1 MNKLNTTCTS
11 AVLLGFALATS
22 AVAQQPQ
29 GDQFP
34 DERTAKATCESVEW
48 NDNMLSNHSHLI
60 GACQEVVEVDGES
73 WARFDAKF
81 VKIDNDGNVVFSV
94 RDHRDR
100 SVEEV
105 TLEPATGQMAYINNR
120 ATPFRQ
126 LRTTDSINLYVPEGA
141 YGFATQPDAPSD
153 QLARISTEQETAPVV
168 TDRAVAQ
175 RSTERTTQR
184 SELPATA
191 SALPW
196 FALAGFLSLLGG
208 MILTMRR
215 WY

>member
-1 MNKLNTTCTS
+1 
-11 AVLLGFALATS
+11 
-22 AVAQQPQ
+22 
-29 GDQFP
+29 
-34 DERTAKATCESVEW
+34 
-48 NDNMLSNHSHLI
+48 
-60 GACQEVVEVDGES
+60 
-73 WARFDAKF
+73 
-81 VKIDNDGNVVFSV
+81 
-94 RDHRDR
+94 
-100 SVEEV
+100 
-105 TLEPATGQMAYINNR
+105 
-120 ATPFRQ
+120 
-126 LRTTDSINLYVPEGA
+126 
-141 YGFATQPDAPSD
+141 
-153 QLARISTEQETAPVV
+153 V